1 MIERVIANMLDNA
14 VKYSPN
20 DTVVLVKLNDWNLEV
35 QVQVIDA
42 GIGISAEHLPYI
54 FDAFYRVS
62 RDSEG
67 SGLGLSIA
75 KEIVEAHG
83 GKIWVKS
90 APGMGSTFSFT
101 LPKAE
106 R

>member
-1 MIERVIANMLDNA
+1 
-14 VKYSPN
+14 
-20 DTVVLVKLNDWNLEV
+20 
-35 QVQVIDA
+35 
-42 GIGISAEHLPYI
+42 
-54 FDAFYRVS
+54 VS

-75 KEIVEAHG
+75 KAIIEAHG

-90 APGMGSTFSFT
+90 DLKKGSTFSFT
-101 LPKAE
+101 LPKGE